1 MSESL
6 VSSLP
11 LGILVFGAGYVFLN
25 LVPKMW
31 GNIDQ
36 KRRRRSVKDDVEIR
50 IDAKKKFCQQ
60 VRFAL
65 RLKRQMK
72 RFQARKKERAMA
84 ENE

>member
-1 MSESL
+1 
-6 VSSLP
+6 
-11 LGILVFGAGYVFLN
+11 
-25 LVPKMW
+25 MW

-36 KRRRRSVKDDVEIR
+36 KRRRSVKDDVEIR